1 MWEQSSL
8 RLEVQR
14 SKKKIQK
21 PAQSYIRALIIAARK
36 KKEQLGAFEN
46 TDDISINPAS
56 TPRQTGVT
64 RRVSTRQSQTP
75 QQQHTT
81 LQQNRHHSQR
91 LSRRSSPFI
100 AKVPH
105 MDEGYNTPVPKVQV
119 LNCLRMEC
127 SVTHC
132 FVMRSYHYVAL
143 ISEHICTFL
152 TSIIV
157 KKMVLYLC
165 ALFEI

>member
-1 MWEQSSL
+1 
-8 RLEVQR
+8 
-14 SKKKIQK
+14 
-21 PAQSYIRALIIAARK
+21 
-36 KKEQLGAFEN
+36 
-46 TDDISINPAS
+46 
-56 TPRQTGVT
+56 
-64 RRVSTRQSQTP
+64 
-75 QQQHTT
+75 
-81 LQQNRHHSQR
+81 
-91 LSRRSSPFI
+91 
-100 AKVPH
+100 